1 MMKPE
6 AKPPPISMSGIG
18 VSAGVALGRAYTL
31 DRARVA
37 FPKHRLPTEEDAR
50 REQMR
55 LKTAF
60 ELSDLQLAEIKSRV
74 GAGEGGEHAL
84 ILEAHR
90 LMLKDALFAEEA
102 MRLISE
108 EHINAEWA
116 VRRVVKKLKTA
127 FEDIED
133 DYFRER
139 RADIEFVGDRVVKN
153 LLGQVV
159 DVDPEGEEIPPGCV
173 LVAHDLS
180 PADATVLMRRGQVA
194 GFVTDVGA
202 QTSHMAI
209 VARAKEIPGVV
220 GAGRASEVIK
230 RGDLVAI
237 DGHSGQVVVNPTDEQ
252 VAGFQEAMRR
262 HLATEQA
269 MLRIRDLPTVSA
281 DQVRITL
288 MANMEFSEQ
297 VPSLLAHGAEGV
309 GLYRTE
315 FLFMERETTPTEEEH
330 FEAYRAVLQ
339 GMGTRP
345 VTIRTLDLGADKMPR
360 VAGKRREKEPNP
372 ALGLRA
378 VRYCLKNRDVFHTQL
393 RGLLRASPCG
403 NLRIMFPM
411 ISGLT
416 ELREARSALE
426 QAKEELAREGVPFAS
441 RIAVGIMVETPAAAW
456 AADKLA
462 EECDFFSIGTNDL
475 IQYSMAID
483 RQNREVAYLYR
494 PLHIAILR
502 AIRFVVQAAHG
513 AGIPISM
520 CGEMAGDPMNA
531 LILLGLGMDE
541 LSMVPAQ
548 IPVVK
553 RIVRQATA
561 EDGRK
566 LVEQAFKLST
576 AEEIERFVKSEMQ
589 VRFGRLLEEV

>member
-6 AKPPPISMSGIG
+6 AKPPPISLSGIG

-90 LMLKDALFAEEA
+90 LMLRDALFAEEA

-315 FLFMERETTPTEEEH
+315 FLFMERDTTPTEEEH

-576 AEEIERFVKSEMQ
+576 AEEIERFVRSEMQ